1 MLGGL
6 LWVLFP
12 LGELPAAHLVLT
24 PEGYLATYALGFL
37 WAQLLLLM
45 GLRGLHA
52 IHRGGYGWLGTVG
65 FYVSLIA
72 LVLTLVGGAFAM
84 TNITFTGAGSTV
96 AYLILITGFLPLGW
110 GSVLLGLTIT
120 MVMRDLLSHLTGVLL
135 AIGVPLGLLVAFVA
149 GTTWDF
155 YFWAGLTMPYG
166 LAWLLLG
173 YALLP
178 GRGSI
183 GQKPSLVR

>member
-12 LGELPAAHLVLT
+12 LAELPVAHLFLT
-24 PEGYLATYALGFL
+24 LEGYLAIYALGYL

-45 GLRGLHA
+45 GLKGPHA

-65 FYVSLIA
+65 FYVSLVA
-72 LVLTLVGGAFAM
+72 LGLTLVGGAFAM
-84 TNITFTGAGSTV
+84 TNITSTGAGSTV

-110 GSVLLGLTIT
+110 GAVLLGLDIT
-120 MVMRDLLSHLTGVLL
+120 MVMRGPLSHLTGLLL

-149 GTTWDF
+149 GATWEF

-173 YALLP
+173 YALLSRRG
-178 GRGSI
+178 GR
-183 GQKPSLVR
+183 